1 MYFIMVTKDLCII
14 CATVENVQEVCAAID
29 GVSRHTET
37 SLSGSSCVYQANGSN
52 ACKNCLDLN
61 CSIVVT
67 YSGFSITLKSEISV
81 LPCHDGNLNSPTH
94 AIDSRILAAN
104 GEQLFERT
112 STQSFTDSLVVRL
125 GFFSVS
131 VDISATIEN
140 RGNGVFIQ
148 VSKSGKNTS

>member
-1 MYFIMVTKDLCII
+1 MYRV
-14 CATVENVQEVCAAID
+14 
-29 GVSRHTET
+29 
-37 SLSGSSCVYQANGSN
+37 NGSN

-67 YSGFSITLKSEISV
+67 YSGFGITLKSEISV